1 MVVGLVIIAVVYM
14 LLRRHRQQQPQSAPP
29 QQSPNYYVDRQ
40 LPPGAPGIMERGM
53 GERGSVFKPDDM
65 IPTLAMS
72 QVPPP
77 SPPPPRQISSGA
89 EVYGHFPSHNH
100 ATYTVHSTDSDPV
113 RNNPGHSRLLSHP
126 SSDQMSL
133 GSSGVGAGVETG
145 QQQIGG
151 KDINTLAKEIA
162 AVLIQNNAAGG
173 AGGTSNTD
181 ETTRNW
187 GKFAA
192 GSPRTMSPPH
202 YQAEQ

>member
-1 MVVGLVIIAVVYM
+1 M

-72 QVPPP
+72 QVPS
-77 SPPPPRQISSGA
+77 SPPPPRQISTGA
-89 EVYGHFPSHNH
+89 EAYGHLPSPYSNNH
-100 ATYTVHSTDSDPV
+100 ATYTVHNPDSDPMQ
-113 RNNPGHSRLLSHP
+113 NNPGHSRLLSHP

-133 GSSGVGAGVETG
+133 GSSGVGPGVETG

-162 AVLIQNNAAGG
+162 AVLIQNNAAAG
-173 AGGTSNTD
+173 AGGTINTD